1 MDARRHGYGVE
12 DNGCAT
18 QVVDK
23 CCSGGVEPVRER
35 VASSALRNAR
45 QQLVVDA
52 KHGPRMSNCN
62 TVSREGALASSTGAH
77 GLPLQR
83 AHRLQA
89 DLGSGP
95 PENTAQKEKRPPIC
109 LSCPIQTV

>member
-1 MDARRHGYGVE
+1 MDARRHGHVVE

-23 CCSGGVEPVRER
+23 CCSSGVEPVRER

-45 QQLVVDA
+45 QQQVVDA
-52 KHGPRMSNCN
+52 KHGPQMSNCN
-62 TVSREGALASSTGAH
+62 TVSRAGALASSTGAH
-77 GLPLQR
+77 GLPPQKP
-83 AHRLQA
+83 HRLQA

-95 PENTAQKEKRPPIC
+95 PKNTAQKEKRPPIC
-109 LSCPIQTV
+109 PPCPIQTV